1 MTEAK
6 GGDIRSAADVLS
18 CFPTL
23 ISFFGDLHQKIAC
36 ADLSISMQVTEV
48 AEACLQAK
56 RKKVPLPGGG
66 LQGLKL
72 PHGIECMLHRS
83 GCIVTGKVK

>member
-23 ISFFGDLHQKIAC
+23 ISFLGDLHQKIAC

-48 AEACLQAK
+48 AEACFAGKKKKSSFTWRRPPGPETPPWDRVHVAQEWLYRY
-56 RKKVPLPGGG
+56 RK
-66 LQGLKL
+66 
-72 PHGIECMLHRS
+72 S
-83 GCIVTGKVK
+83 